1 MPHRFRDSTHF
12 EKKRQPIADS
22 FYKSKYSDCVIKRY
36 DSDSNEDLEFQK
48 KDIDLTLILPDRS
61 IHISE
66 KFRKEDYGDLLI
78 ELYSKYPDV
87 KGWMRNS
94 EAEFLVYFTPTK
106 IYTINKKDLA
116 EWFETENLEEKLKKE
131 IFNFHSSNL
140 YKSSR
145 RKTEFISS
153 KENTISIYLIQAY
166 NKMKDGEW
174 HTLSLTISWNDLET
188 EGVQVKKFPSRFE

>member
-1 MPHRFRDSTHF
+1 MPHHFTLSSEF
-12 EKKRQPIADS
+12 EKNWQPIADS
-22 FYKSKYSDCVIKRY
+22 FYKSKYADSVIKRY
-36 DSDSNEDLEFQK
+36 NSNTKEDLEFQK
-48 KDIDLTLILPDRS
+48 KDIDLTLILSDRS

-94 EAEFLVYFTPTK
+94 EAEFLVYFTPNK
-106 IYTINKKDLA
+106 IYTINKTDLA
-116 EWFETENLEEKLKKE
+116 KWFETEKLEEKLKQE
-131 IFNFHSSNL
+131 IFDFQSSNL

-145 RKTEFISS
+145 KKTEFISS

-174 HTLSLTISWNDLET
+174 HTLSLTISWNDLEK
-188 EGVQVKKFPSRFE
+188 EGVQFKKYPI